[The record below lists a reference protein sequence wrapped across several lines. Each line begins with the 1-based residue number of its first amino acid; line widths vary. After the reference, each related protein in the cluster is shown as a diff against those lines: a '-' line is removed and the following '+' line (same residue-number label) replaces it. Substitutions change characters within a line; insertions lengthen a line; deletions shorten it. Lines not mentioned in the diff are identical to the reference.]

1 MLQLKESF
9 FFFSMVN
16 SKDQGMASE
25 IILLYEDLKIIDMK
39 ARNNHIVSVLKPY
52 LFVIVC
58 LLIELH

>member
-1 MLQLKESF
+1 
-9 FFFSMVN
+9 MVN